1 MCTALTHKSSIHSLP
16 LTPIQINAKLYSKYN
31 SSNISYAIKK
41 IDDLIYLETSLYTS
55 KFREFLLYEE
65 ESDFFRRLY
74 PSSELYPKL
83 KKILLFYNK
92 YSKIFPN
99 YIIMNGAKYLY
110 KNIQKKQKMINNLQE
125 MRKQERRNR
134 RLCLS
139 NFNESNVI
147 GKTTMQSVLNV
158 TSSFYKKNLM
168 KLFGF
173 DNDDNNVNN
182 CNDNNCK
189 DDIDDINKLINII
202 EKEENDVD
210 KRQLKKN
217 VVMLKPFA
225 FMEKSVNIGNTS
237 NNNINN
243 CNKKIF
249 IKAHAFKQKEGSIEM
264 SSHNLNNN
272 KTRLVLHKKILSQGL
287 VTLSNLLT
295 ERSSRNSHNN
305 NNIKNKI
312 LTLEVNKHNNN
323 YINVSNNNN
332 NMLFLN
338 QHQQRQ
344 NKRKSINQY
353 TLTNNSQQHS
363 NNKHANYEQMKFN
376 STNLSPIHSL
386 HTVLVDKNNSSIKSK
401 TTKRLILPSTRN
413 NSKTG
418 MINGKE
424 GRNKKTLYSNNNL
437 LQYTEEHND
446 NLKLTSKMNRNA
458 MRSNLSPN
466 EYSLKNVIK
475 NGTLT
480 LNSNNNTNSSKIIMK
495 HNHHQFNTR
504 NKQQNTQRNCEI
516 KELFSRIETN
526 SKIKLKLKKQNNNN
540 NKEYT

>member
-1 MCTALTHKSSIHSLP
+1 MCTALTHKSSKHSLP
-16 LTPIQINAKLYSKYN
+16 LTPIQINTKLYSKYN

-83 KKILLFYNK
+83 KQILLFYNK

-125 MRKQERRNR
+125 IRKQERRNR

-173 DNDDNNVNN
+173 DNDDNN
-182 CNDNNCK
+182 CNDYK
-189 DDIDDINKLINII
+189 DDIDDINKLISII
-202 EKEENDVD
+202 EKEENDND
-210 KRQLKKN
+210 KKQLKKN

-225 FMEKSVNIGNTS
+225 LMEKSANIVNTS

-243 CNKKIF
+243 TSKKIF

-312 LTLEVNKHNNN
+312 LTLEVNKHN
-323 YINVSNNNN
+323 INVTNNNNQIAN

-338 QHQQRQ
+338 QHQHRQ
-344 NKRKSINQY
+344 LKHKSINHY
-353 TLTNNSQQHS
+353 TTTNNSQQHS
-363 NNKHANYEQMKFN
+363 NNRHTNYEQIKFN
-376 STNLSPIHSL
+376 STNLSPINSL
-386 HTVLVDKNNSSIKSK
+386 HTILVDKNNSSIKSK

-413 NSKTG
+413 NSKTR

-424 GRNKKTLYSNNNL
+424 GRNKKTLYNTNNV

-480 LNSNNNTNSSKIIMK
+480 LNSNSNTNSSKVIMK
-495 HNHHQFNTR
+495 HNHYQFNTR
-504 NKQQNTQRNCEI
+504 NKQQHTQRNYES
-516 KELFSRIETN
+516 KELFNRIETT

-540 NKEYT
+540 KEST